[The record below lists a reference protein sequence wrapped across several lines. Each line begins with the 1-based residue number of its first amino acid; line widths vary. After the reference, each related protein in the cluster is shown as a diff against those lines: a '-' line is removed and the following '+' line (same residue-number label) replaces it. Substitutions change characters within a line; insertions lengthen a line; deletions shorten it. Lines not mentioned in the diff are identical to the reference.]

1 MYNGLTSA
9 DGNIDELVD
18 VFPEESDSCV
28 TSWPHPSLP
37 GYDAVLGPQTV
48 VQPQATTTPTLAEKV
63 HADTADDLQ
72 QFFAT
77 ENEQM
82 TARTQTDMDNFV
94 QYVDRLGEI
103 CRENKRK
110 RDEVQDCLV
119 DLKRKYTHDMRE
131 NCRRQQQMD
140 AHLLQLNQGWD
151 AQKEEIQGY
160 KHQLCVKDAKIT
172 DLEAELGSKTIAY
185 SLKQHEIQGFQDQ
198 LRDKDGNIAGLQAEL
213 SEKTAA
219 CNAKQAEIQGFQD
232 QLRDQ
237 NSKIADLQA
246 ELSAKTTACNAKQGE
261 IQGFQDQL
269 RDQNSKIAG
278 LQAELA
284 RKSALLVEGERRITP
299 MAQQDQDMAMHEFKF
314 FVNDLQTKH
323 KYTPAFGMEFENINA
338 NTKIPQCV
346 KALIVQVQEQER
358 ALYTQRLR
366 QLQSQAE
373 EVDTDHNHSLFALR
387 DHEESQRT
395 SSAYL
400 DEALESAT
408 KLLASVQ
415 YAQSKARTIIAL
427 QQEKIEDVRR
437 GL

>member
-1 MYNGLTSA
+1 
-9 DGNIDELVD
+9 
-18 VFPEESDSCV
+18 
-28 TSWPHPSLP
+28 
-37 GYDAVLGPQTV
+37 
-48 VQPQATTTPTLAEKV
+48 
-63 HADTADDLQ
+63 
-72 QFFAT
+72 
-77 ENEQM
+77 
-82 TARTQTDMDNFV
+82 
-94 QYVDRLGEI
+94 
-103 CRENKRK
+103 
-110 RDEVQDCLV
+110 
-119 DLKRKYTHDMRE
+119 MRE

-160 KHQLCVKDAKIT
+160 KNQLCVKDAKIT

-185 SLKQHEIQGFQDQ
+185 SLKQHEIQGFHDQ
-198 LRDKDGNIAGLQAEL
+198 IRDKDGNIAGLQAEL

-219 CNAKQAEIQGFQD
+219 CNTKQAEIQGFQDQLRDQNSKISGLEAELSEKTAACSTKQAEIQGFQD

-237 NSKIADLQA
+237 NSKIADLEA
-246 ELSAKTTACNAKQGE
+246 ELSAKTAACSTKQGE
-261 IQGFQDQL
+261 IQGLQDQL
-269 RDQNSKIAG
+269 RDQNSQIAG

-299 MAQQDQDMAMHEFKF
+299 MAQQDQGMAMHEFKF

-338 NTKIPQCV
+338 NTKIPHCV

-373 EVDTDHNHSLFALR
+373 EVDTDHHHSLFALR

-408 KLLASVQ
+408 KLLASVE
-415 YAQSKARTIIAL
+415 YAQRKARTIIAL
-427 QQEKIEDVRR
+427 QQEKNRR
-437 GL
+437 CTARFVVFPLDMHAR

>member
-1 MYNGLTSA
+1 
-9 DGNIDELVD
+9 
-18 VFPEESDSCV
+18 
-28 TSWPHPSLP
+28 
-37 GYDAVLGPQTV
+37 
-48 VQPQATTTPTLAEKV
+48 
-63 HADTADDLQ
+63 
-72 QFFAT
+72 
-77 ENEQM
+77 
-82 TARTQTDMDNFV
+82 
-94 QYVDRLGEI
+94 
-103 CRENKRK
+103 
-110 RDEVQDCLV
+110 
-119 DLKRKYTHDMRE
+119 
-131 NCRRQQQMD
+131 
-140 AHLLQLNQGWD
+140 
-151 AQKEEIQGY
+151 
-160 KHQLCVKDAKIT
+160 
-172 DLEAELGSKTIAY
+172 
-185 SLKQHEIQGFQDQ
+185 
-198 LRDKDGNIAGLQAEL
+198 
-213 SEKTAA
+213 
-219 CNAKQAEIQGFQD
+219 
-232 QLRDQ
+232 
-237 NSKIADLQA
+237 
-246 ELSAKTTACNAKQGE
+246 
-261 IQGFQDQL
+261 
-269 RDQNSKIAG
+269 
-278 LQAELA
+278 
-284 RKSALLVEGERRITP
+284 